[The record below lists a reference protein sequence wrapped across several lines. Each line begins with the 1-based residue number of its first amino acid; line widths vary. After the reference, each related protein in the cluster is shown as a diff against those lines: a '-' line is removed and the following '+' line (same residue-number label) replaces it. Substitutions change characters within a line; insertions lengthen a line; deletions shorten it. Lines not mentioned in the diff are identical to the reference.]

1 MYALLADKF
10 LNQKVCMLNCINLTD
25 FGHTLFE
32 EPRIA
37 RKAAIILKALLD
49 AQVPRLSRIA
59 MKATMKTEAA

>member
-1 MYALLADKF
+1 
-10 LNQKVCMLNCINLTD
+10 MLNCIDLTD

-49 AQVPRLSRIA
+49 AQVPRLSRVA